1 MLRGFMNG
9 DDTTR
14 RLGETTVVLDAI
26 AFRLKAGGAA
36 GGHAKM
42 AAEIQELMNLM
53 EELRTLNV
61 VDYHVLNIS
70 RELVKANELKVAL
83 EQLRRILA
91 RQSDASR
98 L

>member
-1 MLRGFMNG
+1 MLRGFMKG
-9 DDTTR
+9 DDTAR
-14 RLGETTVVLDAI
+14 RVGDITVVLDAI

-36 GGHAKM
+36 GDHANI

-53 EELRTLNV
+53 EGLRALNV
-61 VDYHVLNIS
+61 VDYHLLNIS

-91 RQSDASR
+91 RQSDVSW

>member
-1 MLRGFMNG
+1 MNG
-9 DDTTR
+9 DDTAR
-14 RLGETTVVLDAI
+14 RVEDMTGVLDAI
-26 AFRLKAGGAA
+26 ARRLKAGGPA
-36 GGHAKM
+36 GDHAKI

-53 EELRTLNV
+53 RGLHALQF
-61 VDYHVLNIS
+61 VDYHQLNIS

-83 EQLRRILA
+83 EQLRRILV